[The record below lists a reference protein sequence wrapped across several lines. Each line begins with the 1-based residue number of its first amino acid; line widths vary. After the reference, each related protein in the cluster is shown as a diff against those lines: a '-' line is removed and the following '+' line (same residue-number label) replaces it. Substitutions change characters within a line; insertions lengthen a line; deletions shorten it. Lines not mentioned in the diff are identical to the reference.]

1 MKAGDPLLTLRSA
14 RQTFRGA
21 LDGLH
26 SLPDPAA
33 FHPGILRELSRFVEQ
48 VNRAI
53 AEVPPKVAA
62 CQEWQ
67 TELKVY
73 RDTLREL
80 HEELGKL
87 ETHLR
92 VRRAQMAKART
103 HLDAAQNWAN
113 LVQRI
118 G

>member
-1 MKAGDPLLTLRSA
+1 TLRNA

-26 SLPDPAA
+26 SLPDPAT
-33 FHPGILRELSRFVEQ
+33 FHPGILHELSRCVEQ
-48 VNRAI
+48 VARAI
-53 AEVPPKVAA
+53 SEVPPQLAA
-62 CQEWQ
+62 GKEWQ
-67 TELKVY
+67 TELRQY

-80 HEELGKL
+80 HDELSKL